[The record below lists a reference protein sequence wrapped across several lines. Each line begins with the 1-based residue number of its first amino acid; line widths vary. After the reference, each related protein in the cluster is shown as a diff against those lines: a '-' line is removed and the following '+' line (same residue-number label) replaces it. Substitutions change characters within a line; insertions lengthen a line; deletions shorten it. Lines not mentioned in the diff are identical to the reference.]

1 MLHFFAFFG
10 YCITDFN
17 LNLFYYSADCQSKLR
32 LLGGLR
38 ALINQ
43 LKEHVEQEEL
53 ADQNIS
59 FLEHI
64 VNTIGSAIAG
74 HGMPYTVNSNPYQD
88 KYETSVMK

>member
-1 MLHFFAFFG
+1 MLHFFAFFR
-10 YCITDFN
+10 YCITSYFN
-17 LNLFYYSADCQSKLR
+17 LNLFCYSADCQSKLR

-43 LKEHVEQEEL
+43 LKEQVEHEEL

-64 VNTIGSAIAG
+64 VNTIGSAIVS
-74 HGMPYTVNSNPYQD
+74 HGMPYTVDSIPNLQ
-88 KYETSVMK
+88 V